1 MGHTFDSVL
10 VLATAI
16 HNMIP
21 DGYNMTI
28 TESLEFGVIKG
39 GSTVFSKIGETLLDY
54 IFTNVNTSG
63 AMAGYHSRSSKR
75 LPSLALSPYGGT

>member
-1 MGHTFDSVL
+1 
-10 VLATAI
+10 
-16 HNMIP
+16 
-21 DGYNMTI
+21 MTI

-54 IFTNVNTSG
+54 ITNVNTSG